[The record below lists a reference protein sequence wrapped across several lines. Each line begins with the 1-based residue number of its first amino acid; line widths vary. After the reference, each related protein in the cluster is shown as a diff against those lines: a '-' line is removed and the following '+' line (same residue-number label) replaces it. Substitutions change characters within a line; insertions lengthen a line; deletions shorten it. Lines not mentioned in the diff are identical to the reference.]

1 MAKALIGHVT
11 SDLRTSAALALENR
25 RLRTR
30 VEDLQAL
37 VLRLQAENDQLAAD
51 RAAVAREVQEGIQL
65 VTENL
70 QPV

>member
-11 SDLRTSAALALENR
+11 SDPRTTTALTLENR

-30 VEDLQAL
+30 VEDLEAL
-37 VLRLQAENDQLAAD
+37 VLRLQAENDQLSAD
-51 RAAVAREVQEGIQL
+51 RAAAAREAGLGVE
-65 VTENL
+65 TL

>member
-11 SDLRTSAALALENR
+11 SDLRTSAALTLENR

-51 RAAVAREVQEGIQL
+51 RAAAREAQL
-65 VTENL
+65 DAQLAVENL

>member
-1 MAKALIGHVT
+1 MAKALIGHLT
-11 SDLRTSAALALENR
+11 SDLRTAAALTRENR

-51 RAAVAREVQEGIQL
+51 RAAAAREAQLGIEDLQL
-65 VTENL
+65 A
-70 QPV
+70 